1 MSHIHSQVGEYRSND
16 YFVCFDFG
24 RSCQGFRLEQ
34 TRLFLLSLSWNH
46 FHPWSLSS
54 GIWILLFQ
62 NCTIDTLFPIL
73 CIRAVTLRI
82 SILILVSFLL
92 ISVSISWAS
101 LSVSNEDYSVTFS
114 NGGLPSELTMGS
126 TSSRINQYWLGPPEV
141 FTIQIVFF
149 IIRKNVK

>member
-101 LSVSNEDYSVTFS
+101 LSVSNEDYVTFS
-114 NGGLPSELTMGS
+114 NGGLFTHKSILT
-126 TSSRINQYWLGPPEV
+126 WDPKV